1 MPLSEQVPL
10 NEIPDG
16 LVEFVDGTLLAY
28 LTSSGEKTIWC
39 AEWRD
44 HPDAVHRLAAM
55 ADQWEESAQGGT
67 VALHGFLRDVVDY
80 HMPFLV
86 DPDKGAFRS
95 CKYNHTAPRRL
106 DYPKPSGK

>member
-16 LVEFVDGTLLAY
+16 LVDFVDGTLLAF
-28 LTSSGEKTIWC
+28 LTSAGEKTIWC

-55 ADQWEESAQGGT
+55 ADQWEESALGGT
-67 VALHGFLRDVVDY
+67 VGLHSFFRDVLDY
-80 HMPFLV
+80 HLPFLV
-86 DPDKGAFRS
+86 DAEKGAFRG
-95 CKYNHTAPRRL
+95 CKFDHAKRRRL
-106 DYPKPSGK
+106 DHIKPNSR